1 MSEPRLTVALS
12 NDFFKAFA
20 RLPEKARG
28 KVATFISKFR
38 ANPRGTGLNYER
50 IEGGKDPFIR
60 SLRVD
65 QDIRCIVRAPDE
77 GNTYVLLW
85 IDKHDDAYQWARR
98 RTCHVNR
105 VSGALQVVDV
115 EAAEMAVGAETAGG
129 DAFAA
134 AASADLASN
143 ASASKNGPA
152 PTPAPQAA
160 EAQAPARSAPSVFI
174 HCSDDQLMQLGVPE
188 ALLPAVRAVTSEES
202 LARLIEWVPQD
213 CVDGLILLA
222 DGKPIEAVVEEL
234 ERQRPAEIDP
244 SDVAAALETPESQA
258 QFLVITDDDVLEAM
272 LSAPLEC
279 WRVFLHPSQ
288 RRLVERTWSGPVR
301 VLGGAGTGKTVV
313 AMHRARWLA
322 QQLIKSG
329 APGRVLFTT
338 FTRNLATDIR
348 ANLTKICS
356 PEQLQRIEV
365 IPLDGWVM
373 NFLKSQGLQVRVF
386 NDEARKSCW
395 SLAMD
400 VADTS
405 LGLAERFYQ
414 EEWQEVVL
422 AQGCRS
428 RDDYL
433 VARRVG
439 RGTRLSREQRSRI
452 WPVFD
457 AVRAEFRQRGLWEPE
472 EAKQIAADLL
482 NQPERA
488 PLYAAVVVDE
498 AQDLDLASFSLLR
511 ALVGE
516 ARANDLFIVGDP
528 HQRIYG
534 KPVVLSRCGIDI
546 RGRSKKLR
554 INYRTTEETRA
565 WATAVLH
572 GVDFDDLDGGS
583 ESASDYRSLLH
594 GDAPLVQ
601 GFEDPADE
609 QRFLVTTL
617 RQLRDEQ
624 QSLAST
630 CVTARTNK
638 AVEKLNGLLK
648 AEGFA
653 TRVINADESD
663 DPSDPALRLAT
674 MHRVKGLEFDQVFLP
689 ELDASQMPLQVE
701 LNKRPDQLSKDLFEQ
716 QERSLLHVAATRAKK
731 RVVVS
736 FSGKPSPFLCR
747 G

>member
-38 ANPRGTGLNYER
+38 ANPRGTGLNYEH

-77 GNTYVLLW
+77 GNTYVILW

-115 EAAEMAVGAETAGG
+115 EAAEMAVGAETAVG
-129 DAFAA
+129 DAIAA
-134 AASADLASN
+134 AVSEALAN
-143 ASASKNGPA
+143 KAARPQVGAAPTQPAQAAKAQASASA
-152 PTPAPQAA
+152 VASLFA
-160 EAQAPARSAPSVFI
+160 
-174 HCSDDQLMQLGVPE
+174 HCSDDQLMLLGVPE
-188 ALLPAVRAVTSEES
+188 ALLPAVRAVTTEETLS
-202 LARLIEWVPQD
+202 RLIEWVPQD

-222 DGKPIEAVVEEL
+222 DGKAIEAVIEEL
-234 ERQRPAEIDP
+234 ERQRPVAIDP
-244 SDVAAALETPESQA
+244 TDVAAALDTPESKA
-258 QFLVITDDDVLEAM
+258 EFLVITDDDELEAM
-272 LSAPLEC
+272 LSAPLER

-386 NDEARKSCW
+386 NDEARDSCW

-405 LGLAERFYQ
+405 LGLADRFYK
-414 EEWQEVVL
+414 EEWKEVVL

-472 EAKQIAADLL
+472 EAKQIAADLIHKADR
-482 NQPERA
+482 P
-488 PLYAAVVVDE
+488 PLYAAGVVDE
-498 AQDLDLASFSLLR
+498 AQDFDVASFSLLR

-516 ARANDLFIVGDP
+516 PRANDLFIVGDP

-546 RGRSKKLR
+546 RGRSRKLR

-572 GVDFDDLDGGS
+572 GLDFDDLDGGS
-583 ESASDYRSLLH
+583 DPASDYRSLLH
-594 GDAPLVQ
+594 GDHPLVQ
-601 GFEDPADE
+601 GFEDPAEE
-609 QRFLVTTL
+609 QRFLVNTL

-630 CVTARTNK
+630 CVAARTNK
-638 AVEKLNGLLK
+638 AVEKLNGLLQG
-648 AEGFA
+648 EGFT
-653 TRVINADESD
+653 TRVINAEESD

-674 MHRVKGLEFDQVFLP
+674 MHRVKGLEFDQIFLP
-689 ELDASQMPLQVE
+689 ALDASQMPLQVE
-701 LNKRPDQLSKDLFEQ
+701 LNKRPDALSRELFEQ

-736 FSGKPSPFLCR
+736 YSGKGSPFISR
-747 G
+747 S

>member
-12 NDFFKAFA
+12 NDFFKAFG

-38 ANPRGTGLNYER
+38 DNPRSPGLNYER

-60 SLRVD
+60 SIRVD

-77 GNTYVLLW
+77 GDTYVLLW

-115 EAAEMAVGAETAGG
+115 EAAELAVG
-129 DAFAA
+129 DAIAA
-134 AASADLASN
+134 AVSEALAHN
-143 ASASKNGPA
+143 TPPA
-152 PTPAPQAA
+152 PTPSAPEPATT
-160 EAQAPARSAPSVFI
+160 AQAPARGESLFARVG
-174 HCSDDQLMQLGVPE
+174 DDQLMLLGVPE
-188 ALLPAVRAVTSEES
+188 ALLPAVRAVSSEEALS
-202 LARLIEWVPQD
+202 RLLEWVPQD

-222 DGKPIEAVVEEL
+222 DGKAIEAVIEEL
-234 ERQRPAEIDP
+234 ERQRPAAIDP
-244 SDVAAALETPESQA
+244 TDVAAALETPESKA
-258 QFLVITDDDVLEAM
+258 EFLVITDDDVLEAM
-272 LSAPLEC
+272 LSAPLER

-288 RRLVERTWSGPVR
+288 RRLVERQWSGAVR

-322 QQLIKSG
+322 KELINAG
-329 APGRVLFTT
+329 TPGRVLFTT
-338 FTRNLATDIR
+338 YTRNLATDIR

-365 IPLDGWVM
+365 ISLDRWVM
-373 NFLKSQGLQVRVF
+373 TFLKGQGLQVRVF
-386 NDEARKSCW
+386 NEEGRDSCW

-400 VADTS
+400 VADTA
-405 LGLAERFYQ
+405 LGLDERFYR
-414 EEWQEVVL
+414 EEWKDVVL

-428 RDDYL
+428 RDEYL
-433 VARRVG
+433 MARRVG
-439 RGTRLSREQRSRI
+439 RGTRLNRQQRSQI

-482 NQPERA
+482 NRSDQP

-498 AQDLDLASFSLLR
+498 AQDLDLASFALLR

-516 ARANDLFIVGDP
+516 PRANDLFIVGDP

-534 KPVVLSRCGIDI
+534 KPVVLSRCGIEI
-546 RGRSKKLR
+546 RGRARKLR

-572 GVDFDDLDGGS
+572 GVNFDDLDGGS
-583 ESASDYRSLLH
+583 DPASDYRSLLH
-594 GDAPLVQ
+594 GDKPLVR
-601 GFEDPADE
+601 GFEDPAEE
-609 QRFLVTTL
+609 QRFLVQTL
-617 RQLRDEQ
+617 RQLREEQ
-624 QSLAST
+624 QSLGAT
-630 CVTARTNK
+630 CITARTK
-638 AVEKLNGLLK
+638 RAVEKLESLLK

-653 TRVINADESD
+653 TRVIDADESD

-689 ELDASQMPLQVE
+689 G
-701 LNKRPDQLSKDLFEQ
+701 LNADQLPLRRILNGCPDELSKALFEQ
-716 QERSLLHVAATRAKK
+716 QERSLLHVAATRAKN

-736 FSGKPSPFLCR
+736 YSGKPSPFISHS
-747 G
+747 

>member
-12 NDFFKAFA
+12 NDFFKAFGQ
-20 RLPEKARG
+20 LPEKARG

-38 ANPRGTGLNYER
+38 ANPRSPGLNYER

-60 SLRVD
+60 SIRVD

-77 GNTYVLLW
+77 GDTYVLLW

-115 EAAEMAVGAETAGG
+115 EAAELAVG
-129 DAFAA
+129 DAIAA
-134 AASADLASN
+134 AVSEALAN
-143 ASASKNGPA
+143 Q
-152 PTPAPQAA
+152 TPA
-160 EAQAPARSAPSVFI
+160 AQATPATSPAATAQPESPSLFA
-174 HCSDDQLMQLGVPE
+174 HCSDDQLMLLGVPE
-188 ALLPAVRAVTSEES
+188 ALLPAVRAVSSEEALS
-202 LARLIEWVPQD
+202 RLITYLPQD

-222 DGKPIEAVVEEL
+222 DGKPIEAVIEEL
-234 ERQRPAEIDP
+234 ERQRPTAIDP
-244 SDVAAALETPESQA
+244 TDVAAALETPESKA
-258 QFLVITDDDVLEAM
+258 EFLVITDDDVLEAM
-272 LSAPLEC
+272 LSAPLER

-288 RRLVERTWSGPVR
+288 RRLVERQWSGAVR

-322 QQLIKSG
+322 NELIKTG
-329 APGRVLFTT
+329 AAGRVLFTT

-356 PEQLQRIEV
+356 PEELQRIEV
-365 IPLDGWVM
+365 IHLDGWVM
-373 NFLKSQGLQVRVF
+373 NFLKGQGLQVRVF
-386 NDEARKSCW
+386 NEEARDSCW

-400 VADTS
+400 LADTS
-405 LGLAERFYQ
+405 LGLDERFYR
-414 EEWQEVVL
+414 EEWKDVVL

-428 RDDYL
+428 RDEYL
-433 VARRVG
+433 MARRVG
-439 RGTRLSREQRSRI
+439 RGTRLSRPQRSQI

-472 EAKQIAADLL
+472 EAKQIAADLI
-482 NQPERA
+482 QKGDRP

-498 AQDLDLASFSLLR
+498 AQDLDVASFSLLR

-516 ARANDLFIVGDP
+516 PRANDLFIVGDP

-534 KPVVLSRCGIDI
+534 KPLVLSRCGIDI
-546 RGRSKKLR
+546 RGRSRKLR

-565 WATAVLH
+565 WATAVLQ
-572 GVDFDDLDGGS
+572 GLDFDDLDGGS
-583 ESASDYRSLLH
+583 DPASDYRSLLH
-594 GDAPLVQ
+594 GDQPLVQ

-609 QRFLVTTL
+609 QRFLVSTL
-617 RQLRDEQ
+617 RQLREEQ

-630 CVTARTNK
+630 CVAARTNR
-638 AVEKLNGLLK
+638 AVEKLEALLK
-648 AEGFA
+648 GEGFA
-653 TRVINADESD
+653 TRVIKQEESD

-689 ELDASQMPLQVE
+689 ALDASQMPLQVE
-701 LNKRPDQLSKDLFEQ
+701 LNKRPDALSRELFEQ

-731 RVVVS
+731 RVVIS
-736 FSGKPSPFLCR
+736 YSGKASPFIGR
-747 G
+747 S

>member
-1 MSEPRLTVALS
+1 MSESRLTVALS
-12 NDFFKAFA
+12 NDFFKAFG

-38 ANPRGTGLNYER
+38 ANPRSPGLNYER
-50 IEGGKDPFIR
+50 IEGGKDPMIR
-60 SLRVD
+60 SIRVD
-65 QDIRCIVRAPDE
+65 QDIRCIVRAPEE
-77 GNTYVLLW
+77 GDTYVLLW

-115 EAAEMAVGAETAGG
+115 EAAERAVQAQTAVG
-129 DAFAA
+129 DAIAA
-134 AASADLASN
+134 AVSEALA
-143 ASASKNGPA
+143 KQ
-152 PTPAPQAA
+152 T
-160 EAQAPARSAPSVFI
+160 QAPITTQTQDKPASLFA
-174 HCSDDQLMQLGVPE
+174 HCDDDQLMLLGVPE
-188 ALLPAVRAVTSEES
+188 ALLPAVRAVTSEEA

-222 DGKPIEAVVEEL
+222 GGKPIEAVIEEL
-234 ERQRPAEIDP
+234 ERQRPAAIDP
-244 SDVAAALETPESQA
+244 SDVAAALDTPESKA
-258 QFLVITDDDVLEAM
+258 EFLVITDDDVLEAM
-272 LSAPLEC
+272 LSAPLER

-288 RRLVERTWSGPVR
+288 RRLVERHWSGAVR

-322 QQLIKSG
+322 KQLIESG
-329 APGRVLFTT
+329 TPGRVLFTT

-356 PEQLQRIEV
+356 PEELQRIEV
-365 IPLDGWVM
+365 IHLDGWVM
-373 NFLKSQGLQVRVF
+373 NFLKNQGLQVRVF
-386 NDEARKSCW
+386 NEEARDSAW
-395 SLAMD
+395 SLAWD
-400 VADTS
+400 VAETS
-405 LGLAERFYQ
+405 LGFDERFYR
-414 EEWQEVVL
+414 EEWKDVVL

-433 VARRVG
+433 MARRVG
-439 RGTRLSREQRSRI
+439 RGTRLNRQQRAQI

-457 AVRAEFRQRGLWEPE
+457 ALRAEFRQRGLWEPE

-482 NQPERA
+482 NRSDQP
-488 PLYAAVVVDE
+488 PLFAAVVVDE

-516 ARANDLFIVGDP
+516 PRANDLFIVGDP

-546 RGRSKKLR
+546 RGRARKLR

-572 GVDFDDLDGGS
+572 GLAFDDLDGGS
-583 ESASDYRSLLH
+583 DPSSDTRSLLH
-594 GDAPLVQ
+594 GDAPLVR
-601 GFEDPADE
+601 GFEDPAQE
-609 QRFLVTTL
+609 QGFLVSTL
-617 RQLRDEQ
+617 RQLREEQ
-624 QSLAST
+624 HSLAST

-638 AVEKLNGLLK
+638 AVEKLNGLLQ
-648 AEGFA
+648 AEGFV

-689 ELDASQMPLQVE
+689 GLTADQIPLRRILDGC
-701 LNKRPDQLSKDLFEQ
+701 PDQLSKELFEQ

-736 FSGKPSPFLCR
+736 FSGQPSPFI
-747 G
+747 GAS

>member
-12 NDFFKAFA
+12 NDFFKAFG

-38 ANPRGTGLNYER
+38 ANPRSPGLNYER

-60 SLRVD
+60 SIRVD

-77 GNTYVLLW
+77 GDTYVLLW
-85 IDKHDDAYQWARR
+85 IDKHEDAYQWARR

-115 EAAEMAVGAETAGG
+115 EAAELAVG
-129 DAFAA
+129 DAIAA
-134 AASADLASN
+134 AVSEALAN
-143 ASASKNGPA
+143 Q
-152 PTPAPQAA
+152 TPA
-160 EAQAPARSAPSVFI
+160 AQATPETSPAATAQPESPSLFS
-174 HCSDDQLMQLGVPE
+174 HCSDDQLMLLGVPE
-188 ALLPAVRAVTSEES
+188 ALLPAVRAVSSEEALS
-202 LARLIEWVPQD
+202 RLIEWVPQD

-222 DGKPIEAVVEEL
+222 DGKPIEAVIEEL
-234 ERQRPAEIDP
+234 ERQRPVSIDP
-244 SDVAAALETPESQA
+244 TDVAAALETPESKA
-258 QFLVITDDDVLEAM
+258 EFLVITDDDVLEAM
-272 LSAPLEC
+272 LSAPLER

-288 RRLVERTWSGPVR
+288 RRLVECQWSGAVR

-322 QQLIKSG
+322 NELIKTSP
-329 APGRVLFTT
+329 PGRVLFTT

-356 PEQLQRIEV
+356 PEELQRIEV
-365 IPLDGWVM
+365 IHLDGWVM
-373 NFLKSQGLQVRVF
+373 NFLKGQGLQVRVF
-386 NDEARKSCW
+386 NDEARDSCW

-400 VADTS
+400 LADTS
-405 LGLAERFYQ
+405 LGLDERFYR
-414 EEWQEVVL
+414 EEWKDVVL

-428 RDDYL
+428 RDEYL
-433 VARRVG
+433 MARRVG
-439 RGTRLSREQRSRI
+439 RGTRLSRPQRAQI

-472 EAKQIAADLL
+472 EAKQIAADLIHKADR
-482 NQPERA
+482 P

-498 AQDLDLASFSLLR
+498 AQDLDVASFSLLR

-516 ARANDLFIVGDP
+516 PRANDLFIVGDP

-546 RGRSKKLR
+546 RGRSRKLR

-572 GVDFDDLDGGS
+572 SLDFDDLDGGHDP
-583 ESASDYRSLLH
+583 ASDYRSLLH
-594 GDAPLVQ
+594 GDDPLVQ

-609 QRFLVTTL
+609 QKFLVSML

-630 CVTARTNK
+630 CVAARTNK
-638 AVEKLNGLLK
+638 AVEKLNGLLQ
-648 AEGFA
+648 AEGFV

-689 ELDASQMPLQVE
+689 ALDASQMPLQVE
-701 LNKRPDQLSKDLFEQ
+701 LNKRPDALSRELFEQ

-736 FSGKPSPFLCR
+736 YSGKASPFISR
-747 G
+747 S

>member
-12 NDFFKAFA
+12 NDFFKAFG

-38 ANPRGTGLNYER
+38 ANPRSPGLNYER

-60 SLRVD
+60 SIRVD

-77 GNTYVLLW
+77 GDTYVLLW
-85 IDKHDDAYQWARR
+85 IDKHDEAYQWARR

-115 EAAEMAVGAETAGG
+115 EAAELAVG
-129 DAFAA
+129 DAIAA
-134 AASADLASN
+134 AVSEALAN
-143 ASASKNGPA
+143 QPPA
-152 PTPAPQAA
+152 
-160 EAQAPARSAPSVFI
+160 AQATPETSPAATAQPESPSLFS
-174 HCSDDQLMQLGVPE
+174 HCSDDQLMLLGVPE
-188 ALLPAVRAVTSEES
+188 ALLPAVRAVTSEEALS
-202 LARLIEWVPQD
+202 RLIEWVPQD

-222 DGKPIEAVVEEL
+222 DGRPIEAVIEEL
-234 ERQRPAEIDP
+234 ERQRPSAIDP
-244 SDVAAALETPESQA
+244 TDVAAALETPESKA
-258 QFLVITDDDVLEAM
+258 EFLVITDDDVLEAM
-272 LSAPLEC
+272 LSAPLER

-288 RRLVERTWSGPVR
+288 RRLVERQWSGAVR

-322 QQLIKSG
+322 NELINTSS
-329 APGRVLFTT
+329 AGRVLFTT

-356 PEQLQRIEV
+356 PEELQRIEV
-365 IPLDGWVM
+365 IHLDGWVM
-373 NFLKSQGLQVRVF
+373 NFLKGQGLQVRVF
-386 NDEARKSCW
+386 NEEARDSCW

-400 VADTS
+400 LADTS
-405 LGLAERFYQ
+405 LGLDERFYR
-414 EEWQEVVL
+414 EEWKDVVL

-428 RDDYL
+428 RDEYL
-433 VARRVG
+433 MARRVG
-439 RGTRLSREQRSRI
+439 RGTRLSRPQRAQI

-472 EAKQIAADLL
+472 EAKQIAADLIHKADR
-482 NQPERA
+482 P

-498 AQDLDLASFSLLR
+498 AQDLDVASFSLLR

-516 ARANDLFIVGDP
+516 PRANDLFIVGDP

-546 RGRSKKLR
+546 RGRSRKLR

-572 GVDFDDLDGGS
+572 GLDFDDLDGGS
-583 ESASDYRSLLH
+583 DPASDTRSLLH
-594 GDAPLVQ
+594 GDDPLVQ

-609 QRFLVTTL
+609 QKFLVSML

-630 CVTARTNK
+630 CVAARTNK
-638 AVEKLNGLLK
+638 AVEKLEALLK
-648 AEGFA
+648 GEGFS
-653 TRVINADESD
+653 TRVINAEESD

-689 ELDASQMPLQVE
+689 ALDASQMPLQVE
-701 LNKRPDQLSKDLFEQ
+701 LNKRPDALSRELFEQ

-736 FSGKPSPFLCR
+736 YSGKASPFI
-747 G
+747 GQS

>member
-12 NDFFKAFA
+12 NDFFKAFG

-28 KVATFISKFR
+28 KVATFISRFR
-38 ANPRGTGLNYER
+38 DNPRSPGLNYER

-60 SLRVD
+60 SIRVD
-65 QDIRCIVRAPDE
+65 QEIRCIVRAPDE

-115 EAAEMAVGAETAGG
+115 EAAEMAVG
-129 DAFAA
+129 DAIAA
-134 AASADLASN
+134 AVSEALAN
-143 ASASKNGPA
+143 
-152 PTPAPQAA
+152 
-160 EAQAPARSAPSVFI
+160 QAPVVQPVQAQVGSLFA
-174 HCSDDQLMQLGVPE
+174 HCSDDQLMLLGVPE
-188 ALLPAVRAVTSEES
+188 ALLPAVRAVSDEEALS
-202 LARLIEWVPQD
+202 RLIEWVPQD

-222 DGKPIEAVVEEL
+222 DGKPIEAVIEEL
-234 ERQRPAEIDP
+234 ERQRPAAIDP
-244 SDVAAALETPESQA
+244 SDVAAALDTPESKA
-258 QFLVITDDDVLEAM
+258 EFLVITDDDVLEAM
-272 LSAPLEC
+272 LSAPLER

-288 RRLVERTWSGPVR
+288 RRLVERQWSGAVR

-322 QQLIKSG
+322 NELIQSN

-356 PEQLQRIEV
+356 PEELQRIEV
-365 IPLDGWVM
+365 MHLDGWVM
-373 NFLKSQGLQVRVF
+373 NFLKGQGLQVRVF
-386 NDEARKSCW
+386 NDEARDSCW

-405 LGLAERFYQ
+405 LGLDERFYR
-414 EEWQEVVL
+414 EEWKDVVL

-428 RDDYL
+428 RDEYL
-433 VARRVG
+433 MARRVG
-439 RGTRLSREQRSRI
+439 RGTRLSRPQRAQI

-472 EAKQIAADLL
+472 EAKQIAADLIRKADR
-482 NQPERA
+482 P

-498 AQDLDLASFSLLR
+498 AQDLDVASFSLLR

-516 ARANDLFIVGDP
+516 PRANDLFIVGDP

-534 KPVVLSRCGIDI
+534 KPLVLSRCGIDI
-546 RGRSKKLR
+546 RGRARKLR

-572 GVDFDDLDGGS
+572 GVEFDDLDGGRDP
-583 ESASDYRSLLH
+583 ASDYRSLLH
-594 GDAPLVQ
+594 GDQPLVQ
-601 GFEDPADE
+601 GFEDPAEE
-609 QRFLVTTL
+609 QRFLVNTL
-617 RQLRDEQ
+617 RQLREGQ
-624 QSLAST
+624 SSLAST

-638 AVEKLNGLLK
+638 AVETLNGLLQ
-648 AEGFA
+648 AEGFT

-689 ELDASQMPLQVE
+689 GLDASQMPLQVE
-701 LNKRPDQLSKDLFEQ
+701 LNKRPDVLSRELFEQ

-736 FSGKPSPFLCR
+736 YSGKPSPFIDR
-747 G
+747 S

>member
-1 MSEPRLTVALS
+1 MSESRLTVALS
-12 NDFFKAFA
+12 NDFFKAFG

-38 ANPRGTGLNYER
+38 DNPRSPGLNYER

-60 SLRVD
+60 SIRVD
-65 QDIRCIVRAPDE
+65 QEIRCIVRAPDE
-77 GNTYVLLW
+77 GATYVLLW

-115 EAAEMAVGAETAGG
+115 EAAELAVG
-129 DAFAA
+129 DAIAA
-134 AASADLASN
+134 AVSEALAN
-143 ASASKNGPA
+143 QTPVVQPA
-152 PTPAPQAA
+152 QSQAKVESLFA
-160 EAQAPARSAPSVFI
+160 
-174 HCSDDQLMQLGVPE
+174 HCSDDQLMLLGVPE
-188 ALLPAVRAVTSEES
+188 ALLPAVRAVSSDEALS
-202 LARLIEWVPQD
+202 RLIAWVPQD

-222 DGKPIEAVVEEL
+222 DGKPIEAVIEEL
-234 ERQRPAEIDP
+234 ERQRPAAIDP
-244 SDVAAALETPESQA
+244 TDVAAALETPESKA
-258 QFLVITDDDVLEAM
+258 EFLVITDDDVLEAM
-272 LSAPLEC
+272 LSAPLER

-288 RRLVERTWSGPVR
+288 RRLVERQWSGAVR

-322 QQLIKSG
+322 NELIKTG

-356 PEQLQRIEV
+356 PEELQRIEV
-365 IPLDGWVM
+365 IHLDGWVM
-373 NFLKSQGLQVRVF
+373 NFLKGQGLQVRVF
-386 NDEARKSCW
+386 NEEARDSCW

-400 VADTS
+400 VADTA
-405 LGLAERFYQ
+405 LGLDERFYR
-414 EEWQEVVL
+414 EEWKDVVL

-428 RDDYL
+428 RDEYL
-433 VARRVG
+433 MARRVG
-439 RGTRLSREQRSRI
+439 RGTRLSRQQRAQI

-472 EAKQIAADLL
+472 EAKQIAADLIL
-482 NQPERA
+482 KGNGP

-498 AQDLDLASFSLLR
+498 AQDLDVASFSLLR

-516 ARANDLFIVGDP
+516 PRANDLFIVGDP

-534 KPVVLSRCGIDI
+534 KPLVLSRCGIDI
-546 RGRSKKLR
+546 RGRSRKLR

-572 GVDFDDLDGGS
+572 GLDFDDLDGGS
-583 ESASDYRSLLH
+583 DPASDYRSLLH
-594 GDAPLVQ
+594 GDQPLVQ
-601 GFEDPADE
+601 GFEDPGEE
-609 QRFLVTTL
+609 QRFLVSTL
-617 RQLRDEQ
+617 RQLREEQ
-624 QSLAST
+624 KSLAST
-630 CVTARTNK
+630 CVAARTNK
-638 AVEKLNGLLK
+638 AVEKLEALLK
-648 AEGFA
+648 GEGFA
-653 TRVINADESD
+653 TRVIKAEESD

-689 ELDASQMPLQVE
+689 TLDSSQMPLQVE
-701 LNKRPDQLSKDLFEQ
+701 LNKRPDALSRELFEQ

-736 FSGKPSPFLCR
+736 YSGQPSPFIDR
-747 G
+747 S

>member
-1 MSEPRLTVALS
+1 MSESRLTVALS
-12 NDFFKAFA
+12 NDFFKAFG
-20 RLPEKARG
+20 RLPEKAQG

-38 ANPRGTGLNYER
+38 ANPRSPGLNYER

-60 SLRVD
+60 SIRVD
-65 QDIRCIVRAPDE
+65 QDIRCIVRAPDT
-77 GNTYVLLW
+77 GDTYVLLW

-115 EAAEMAVGAETAGG
+115 EAAEMAVG
-129 DAFAA
+129 DAIAA
-134 AASADLASN
+134 AVSEALAN
-143 ASASKNGPA
+143 
-152 PTPAPQAA
+152 QAA
-160 EAQAPARSAPSVFI
+160 VVQPSPSPSAPSPSASAQGPVQVGSLFGD
-174 HCSDDQLMQLGVPE
+174 CSDDQLMLLGVPE
-188 ALLPAVRAVTSEES
+188 ALLPAVRAVTSEEALS
-202 LARLIEWVPQD
+202 RLIEWVPQD

-222 DGKPIEAVVEEL
+222 DGQPIEAVIEEL
-234 ERQRPAEIDP
+234 DRQRPAAIDP
-244 SDVAAALETPESQA
+244 TDVAAALQTPESKA
-258 QFLVITDDDVLEAM
+258 EFLVITDDDVLEAM
-272 LSAPLEC
+272 LSAPLER

-288 RRLVERTWSGPVR
+288 RRLVERQWSGAVR

-322 QQLIKSG
+322 HELIKNG

-356 PEQLQRIEV
+356 PEELQRIEV
-365 IPLDGWVM
+365 IHLDGWVM
-373 NFLKSQGLQVRVF
+373 NVLKGQGLQVRVF
-386 NDEARKSCW
+386 NEEARDSCW

-405 LGLAERFYQ
+405 LGLDERFYR
-414 EEWQEVVL
+414 EEWKDVVL
-422 AQGCRS
+422 AQSCRS
-428 RDDYL
+428 RDEYL
-433 VARRVG
+433 MARRVG
-439 RGTRLSREQRSRI
+439 RGTRLSRPQRAQI

-472 EAKQIAADLL
+472 EAKQIAADLIHKAK
-482 NQPERA
+482 QP

-498 AQDLDLASFSLLR
+498 AQDLDVASFSLLR

-516 ARANDLFIVGDP
+516 PRANDLFIVGDP

-534 KPVVLSRCGIDI
+534 KPLVLSRCGIDI
-546 RGRSKKLR
+546 RGRARKLR

-572 GVDFDDLDGGS
+572 GLDFDDLDGGS
-583 ESASDYRSLLH
+583 DPASDTRSLLH
-594 GDAPLVQ
+594 GDQPLVQ
-601 GFEDPADE
+601 GFEDPGEE
-609 QRFLVTTL
+609 QRFLVSTL

-630 CVTARTNK
+630 CVAARTNK
-638 AVEKLNGLLK
+638 AVDKLEALLK
-648 AEGFA
+648 GEGFA
-653 TRVINADESD
+653 TRVIKAEESD

-689 ELDASQMPLQVE
+689 ALDASQMPLQVE
-701 LNKRPDQLSKDLFEQ
+701 LNKRPDALSRELFEQ

-736 FSGKPSPFLCR
+736 YSGKASPFISR
-747 G
+747 S

>member
-38 ANPRGTGLNYER
+38 ANPRGTGLNYEH
-50 IEGGKDPFIR
+50 IEGGKDPYIR

-65 QDIRCIVRAPDE
+65 QDIRCIVRAPDK
-77 GNTYVLLW
+77 GDTYVILW

-115 EAAEMAVGAETAGG
+115 EAAEIAVG
-129 DAFAA
+129 DAIAA
-134 AASADLASN
+134 AVSEALAN
-143 ASASKNGPA
+143 NTPAAQVGPA
-152 PTPAPQAA
+152 PTQPAQAA
-160 EAQAPARSAPSVFI
+160 KAQASASAVASLFA
-174 HCSDDQLMQLGVPE
+174 HCSDDQLMLLGVPE
-188 ALLPAVRAVTSEES
+188 ALLPAVRAVTTEETLS
-202 LARLIEWVPQD
+202 RLIEWVPQD

-222 DGKPIEAVVEEL
+222 DGKAIEAVIEEL
-234 ERQRPAEIDP
+234 ERQRPVAIDP
-244 SDVAAALETPESQA
+244 TDVAAALDTPESKA
-258 QFLVITDDDVLEAM
+258 EFLVITDDDVLEAM
-272 LSAPLEC
+272 LSAPLER

-288 RRLVERTWSGPVR
+288 RRLVERIWSGAVR

-313 AMHRARWLA
+313 AMHRTRWLA
-322 QQLIKSG
+322 QQLIESG

-356 PEQLQRIEV
+356 PEELQRIEV
-365 IPLDGWVM
+365 IHLDGWVM

-386 NDEARKSCW
+386 NDEARDSCW
-395 SLAMD
+395 SMAMD

-405 LGLAERFYQ
+405 LGLAERFYK
-414 EEWQEVVL
+414 EEWKEVVL

-439 RGTRLSREQRSRI
+439 RGTRLSRPQRAQI

-457 AVRAEFRQRGLWEPE
+457 AVRAEFRQRGLWELE
-472 EAKQIAADLL
+472 EAKQIAADLIHKADR
-482 NQPERA
+482 P
-488 PLYAAVVVDE
+488 PLYAAGVVDE
-498 AQDLDLASFSLLR
+498 AQDFDVASFSLLR

-516 ARANDLFIVGDP
+516 PRANDLFIVGDP

-546 RGRSKKLR
+546 RGRSRKLR

-572 GVDFDDLDGGS
+572 GLDFDDLDGGS
-583 ESASDYRSLLH
+583 DPASDYRSLLH
-594 GDAPLVQ
+594 GDHPLVQ
-601 GFEDPADE
+601 GFEDPAEE
-609 QRFLVTTL
+609 QRFLVNTL
-617 RQLRDEQ
+617 RQLRGEQ

-630 CVTARTNK
+630 CVAARTNK
-638 AVEKLNGLLK
+638 AVEKLNGLLQG
-648 AEGFA
+648 EGFT

-674 MHRVKGLEFDQVFLP
+674 MHRVKGLEFDQIFLP
-689 ELDASQMPLQVE
+689 ALDASQMPLQVE
-701 LNKRPDQLSKDLFEQ
+701 LNKRPDALSRELFEQ

-736 FSGKPSPFLCR
+736 YSGKGSPFISR
-747 G
+747 S